1 MQVGVSVS
9 FILGPLLVRSG
20 PDVTVDEMR
29 HDVGQA
35 CEETGTGLGT
45 GDWAETHIACGKCES
60 DGLGSGRPE
69 RQWRLASEL
78 ETHRGVFGR

>member
-35 CEETGTGLGT
+35 CEETGKGLGT
-45 GDWAETHIACGKCES
+45 GQRLILLVENVKATAWTLAVQS
-60 DGLGSGRPE
+60 GSGD
-69 RQWRLASEL
+69 
-78 ETHRGVFGR
+78 